1 VAQLEGARYH
11 PAMIPDQFN
20 RRENATRQPLRRFR
34 LKHMSRGRD
43 FLVGDRVRLSELGI
57 ARSPKIKA
65 RSGVVVALARL
76 NGNAIGVLI
85 DGNKTVT
92 TLHRS
97 YLELED
103 AG

>member
-1 VAQLEGARYH
+1 
-11 PAMIPDQFN
+11 
-20 RRENATRQPLRRFR
+20 
-34 LKHMSRGRD
+34 MSRERD

-65 RSGVVVALARL
+65 RSGVVVALPRL
-76 NGNAIGVLI
+76 NGNAIGVLF